1 MRFVGPVNSAWD
13 PLVCIVHTEKLT
25 IMARKKNKIK

>member
-13 PLVCIVHTEKLT
+13 PSVCIVHTVKLT
-25 IMARKKNKIK
+25 IMAIK